1 METAATTLPM
11 GEPFSENQLFRHY
24 GRLTLNCFSEHS
36 PPGTPVSVF
45 PKGIS
50 GVKTGSTLDGHH
62 TGHLEVYADK
72 EQLSFVQKAV
82 DRLREGLLN
91 EANQAPGRANR
102 STILKLDEFKN
113 ALESGR
119 EAMMNENP
127 FYELTGLIFRLN
139 QTALKNAFVADQVD
153 ADRQLPGSIKV
164 ARSLMH
170 LWGRDGAMI
179 STREKVRETLGKV
192 VSVGKIAVGV
202 LLFLGSS
209 LTTAKAIADVMQEPR
224 FIALFGS
231 GFSGAEHESA
241 RWFAAIMVGL
251 VFSSIILDFKDRMF
265 QGVAEAG
272 RVFKGIFQS
281 FQRFPRWMLLSLFL
295 TAFSIWTN
303 YDGIVLLFS
312 KTQDLSYQWRLIEK
326 NVLEAL
332 GDPGHGNGDNPS
344 SLADLSAVLDKT
356 VADIAARF
364 DRIPEDEM
372 SGAASSGKA
381 EKGPRYWAKYFIVHG
396 GYVPGER
403 DVTHAY
409 KPTSAAA
416 GIDQLLVDARF
427 DLKTPLRDKL
437 KVVAAE
443 FVKKLEENRLDV
455 LEDMKNLGGRMVLK
469 NYSLAELQTLFQLEA
484 YHVNESVKAVVA
496 KLEVGTTAFAAV
508 VREMEKVTTEHVDL
522 LRKVDQYGIA
532 TNTQYKIDIQ
542 VAIPRVEAIERL
554 KQGGIPE
561 AKRRSLEELRQFLFT
576 VYGVFFGMV
585 ILGLIL
591 FVSVFMDLSDPILYS
606 AMVARWGRRDRHFLD
621 DNQQSL
627 QQWEEGFVRRLRSF
641 FVRPEIRPLMPSISC
656 PGNMIFAH
664 VFHYY
669 LEEIHPHTKDPA
681 SRTIMEKFRFWFAD
695 LFSNTRMV
703 GVLGYNSRQGA
714 IRKFIKNKEVCA
726 PQFINRIFPGFLDP
740 FTPGSSH
747 FDTLRERIVRA
758 QAGLEARFQE
768 ELASIGQA
776 IAQSEADRI
785 PLSSLGLDTK
795 DSVVSPRTGAAS
807 WIRKAL
813 LGSFLAPPAPCP
825 LTRLRWLERIWS
837 QRSQGESSQYH
848 LASFAPI
855 IMDWL
860 SVSKFP
866 ALHESTIVP
875 MEGLLQSIPNR
886 RMLEDALEL
895 HAAYAE
901 MEGLRQALT
910 EILGLSMFHGDMLD
924 KGTLHS
930 ILNATGF
937 PEMGEIFLFQRQ
949 EIHVLEKRLEGIR
962 VHLDSTHKVLRA
974 LVDNQDAIVEVLTR
988 IRTHHLS
995 PMHVI
1000 LERMENRP
1008 FFEKSLRLDVL
1019 FRDLI
1024 NMERFMI
1031 RLWDANADGGDAAVL
1046 EVESATGAGERESE
1060 ANPMLRY
1067 LICDR
1072 GESQWTL
1079 LETMAQLEQH
1089 ADETHKK
1096 LNAIVF
1102 VLTFVDKL
1110 AVKVRGQ
1117 LEEILD
1123 IQQQVI
1129 ARDRRHKVEMLG
1141 GVGIADRKILDF
1153 MDNNRLF
1160 FMSLPS
1166 RVNTIFEKIDLL
1178 LQDPGVAE
1186 PHNVEL
1192 FRGVEARVF
1201 KLNQFMK
1208 HTLEFFD
1215 GRRERLELPPSLSFS
1230 GPVSADI
1237 AGELSGDPLAGIEAL
1252 SGDLNSTDAI
1262 LLILKKARSALREIS
1277 LVEWDLLKLPIPPQI
1292 VMEIFEENKGFIE
1305 NAWVEVERLQA
1316 AIDSGAT
1323 ATDPLDYAS
1332 LADQGRV
1339 LLQALEGILKR
1350 VDVFPVVDRR
1360 MANEYALVDASAGRR
1375 AADKG
1380 QDSRCPAP
1388 VKPSRRSMERVV
1400 AFHPVE
1406 LRFSGVGII
1415 QGVLRDVSKTGA
1427 CIECDAMPPPILKQE
1442 TEGTIRL
1449 LADKQG
1455 NKMSCRVQRLTGRMI
1470 GLKIDESNQAGF
1482 AQVIRREVTGGRPAI
1497 V

>member
-1 METAATTLPM
+1 MTKQM
-11 GEPFSENQLFRHY
+11 GDPFSENQLFRHY
-24 GRLTLNCFSEHS
+24 GRLTLSCFSEHL

-50 GVKTGSTLDGHH
+50 GIKTGSSLDGHH
-62 TGHLEVYADK
+62 TGHLELYADK
-72 EQLSFVQKAV
+72 EQLAFVQKAV
-82 DRLREGLLN
+82 DRLRDGLMN
-91 EANQAPGRANR
+91 EANLAPGRANR
-102 STILKLDEFKN
+102 SITLKLDEFKS

-153 ADRQLPGSIKV
+153 AGQQLPGTIKV
-164 ARSLMH
+164 ARSLVH

-179 STREKVRETLGKV
+179 STDEKIRESLGKLL
-192 VSVGKIAVGV
+192 SIGKIAVGV
-202 LLFLGSS
+202 ILYLGSS
-209 LTTAKAIADVMQEPR
+209 LTTAKAIADMMQDPD
-224 FIALFGS
+224 FISFFGS
-231 GFSGAEHESA
+231 GFVGAEHEMA
-241 RWFAAIMVGL
+241 RSFVSILVGL

-272 RVFKGIFQS
+272 QVFKGIFQS

-326 NVLEAL
+326 NVVEAL
-332 GDPGHGNGDNPS
+332 GDPGHADGNNPT
-344 SLADLSAVLDKT
+344 SLADLNAVLDKT
-356 VADIAARF
+356 VTDIAARF
-364 DRIPEDEM
+364 AHIPEDEM

-396 GYVPGER
+396 GYVAGEQ
-403 DVTHAY
+403 DVAHAH

-416 GIDQLLVDARF
+416 GIDKLLVDTRF
-427 DLKTPLRDKL
+427 DLKTPLQDKL
-437 KVVAAE
+437 KAVAAD
-443 FVKKLEENRLDV
+443 FAGKLEKNRRNV
-455 LEDMKNLGGRMVLK
+455 LEDMKILGGRMVLK
-469 NYSLAELQTLFQLEA
+469 TYSLAELQALFQLEA
-484 YHVNESVKAVVA
+484 YHVNESVKSVVV
-496 KLEVGTTAFAAV
+496 KLEVGTNAFAAV
-508 VREMEKVTTEHVDL
+508 VREMEKITAEYVDL

-554 KQGGIPE
+554 KQGSIPE
-561 AKRRSLEELRQFLFT
+561 AKRRSLGELRQFLFE
-576 VYGVFFGMV
+576 VYGVFFGVV

-621 DNQQSL
+621 DNQQRL
-627 QQWEEGFVRRLRSF
+627 QFWEEAFVRRLRSF
-641 FVRPEIRPLMPSISC
+641 FVRPEIRPVMPSISC

-669 LEEIHPHTKDPA
+669 LEEIYPHAKDPS
-681 SRTIMEKFRFWFAD
+681 SRTTMEKFRFWFSE
-695 LFSNTRMV
+695 LFSNTRML
-703 GVLGYNSRQGA
+703 GVSGYNSRQGA
-714 IRKFIKNKEVCA
+714 IHRFIKNREVCA
-726 PQFINRIFPGFLDP
+726 SQFINRIFPGFLDS

-747 FDTLRERIVRA
+747 FDTLRQRIVGA
-758 QAGLEARFQE
+758 EEGLESRFQE
-768 ELASIGQA
+768 ELASVGKV
-776 IAQSEADRI
+776 IAEANRV
-785 PLSSLGLDTK
+785 LSSSPGSDTEG
-795 DSVVSPRTGAAS
+795 SPSIGTQSGVVYWVKT
-807 WIRKAL
+807 AL
-813 LGSFLAPPAPCP
+813 WGSFIGPPTPCP
-825 LTRLRWLERIWS
+825 LTRISWLGRVWRE
-837 QRSQGESSQYH
+837 RSQGESSQYH

-855 IMDWL
+855 LKDWL
-860 SVSKFP
+860 TVSKFP
-866 ALHESTIVP
+866 ALHESTIAP
-875 MEGLLQSIPNR
+875 MEALLQSIPNR
-886 RMLEDALEL
+886 RMLEDALGL
-895 HAAYAE
+895 HAVYAE
-901 MEGLRQALT
+901 VEGLKRVLT

-924 KGTLHS
+924 KSTLHS
-930 ILNATGF
+930 ILNSSGF

-962 VHLDSTHKVLRA
+962 VRLDSTHKVLRA

-995 PMHVI
+995 PMNVI

-1008 FFEKSLRLDVL
+1008 FFEKSLHLDVL

-1031 RLWDANADGGDAAVL
+1031 RLWDATADGGPKGLRGDAGKEMGGMDR
-1046 EVESATGAGERESE
+1046 EVE

-1079 LETMAQLEQH
+1079 LDKMVQLEQH

-1117 LEEILD
+1117 LEEVLD

-1129 ARDRRHKVEMLG
+1129 ALDRRYKVEMLG
-1141 GVGIADRKILDF
+1141 GVGGVDRKILDF

-1215 GRRERLELPPSLSFS
+1215 GRRERLELPPSLSFT
-1230 GPVSADI
+1230 GPIGADI
-1237 AGELSGDPLAGIEAL
+1237 AGELSDDPLAGIDAVV
-1252 SGDLNSTDAI
+1252 GDPNSPEII
-1262 LLILKKARSALREIS
+1262 LLVIKKVRTLLREIS
-1277 LVEWDLLKLPIPPQI
+1277 LVEWDLLKLPIPPQN
-1292 VMEIFEENKGFIE
+1292 VMEVFEENRGYIE
-1305 NAWVEVERLQA
+1305 NAWVEVERVQTTL
-1316 AIDSGAT
+1316 DSGVA
-1323 ATDPLDYAS
+1323 A
-1332 LADQGRV
+1332 ADSQLGDQARA
-1339 LLQALEGILKR
+1339 LLKALEGIFKR
-1350 VDVFPVVDRR
+1350 VDVFPIVDRR
-1360 MANEYALVDASAGRR
+1360 LAKEYSQVDSVTGRR
-1375 AADKG
+1375 AIDKER
-1380 QDSRCPAP
+1380 DDMCPSP
-1388 VKPSRRSMERVV
+1388 VKPSRRSMERVI
-1400 AFHPVE
+1400 AHHPVE

-1415 QGVLRDVSKTGA
+1415 QGVLHDVSKTGA
-1427 CIECDAMPPPILKQE
+1427 CVESDAPPPPILKQE
-1442 TEGTIRL
+1442 MEGTIRL
-1449 LADKQG
+1449 LADRQG
-1455 NKMSCRVQRLTGRMI
+1455 NKIGCRVKRLTGNMV
-1470 GLKIDESNQAGF
+1470 GLRIDEASQAGF

-1497 V
+1497 S